1 MFGLSPDVVERIKG
15 IISGFPQIEKVIIYG
30 SRTKGT
36 YKDGSDIDLTL
47 VGDDLTLKT
56 VYALEDKLDDLYLPY
71 TFDISIFSR
80 INNPDLIQHITDFGK
95 PFYVKGF

>member
-1 MFGLSPDVVERIKG
+1 MFGLSPDVVESIKG

-30 SRTKGT
+30 SRAKGT

-95 PFYVKGF
+95 PCDVKGF